1 MPVSDLRIPS
11 AKRLELTSE
20 SIKVLV
26 GKDETPFIVQKSTL
40 CASSDFFAAAL
51 KPEWKEAKERTIRLP
66 EQSVETFEIYLQWL
80 NSGNIATQQDE
91 KAKHYKEYLQL
102 IHAYALGDTLQDTA
116 FVDALTD
123 CFIAKAVKTSV
134 CPGLET
140 IGSLYKHTPDK
151 SPARKLMVDMYV
163 WKASGN
169 GLWFYAGKRE
179 LANKDF
185 LYDCLEAMSAKRKAP
200 TEVAPYLTTEVSQ
213 YHATKRSEKSEEN
226 VKANK

>member
-1 MPVSDLRIPS
+1 MPVSDPRIPS
-11 AKRLELTSE
+11 AKRLKFTGE

-26 GKDETPFIVQKSTL
+26 GKEETPFIVQKSTL

-51 KPEWKEAKERTIRLP
+51 KPQWKEALERTIRLP
-66 EQSVETFEIYLQWL
+66 EQSVKVFEIYLQWL
-80 NSGNIATQQDE
+80 HSGNIATQQDE
-91 KAKHYKEYLQL
+91 EAKHCKEYLQL
-102 IHAYALGDTLQDTA
+102 VHAYALGDTLQDTA

-134 CPGLET
+134 YPGLGV
-140 IGSLYKHTPDK
+140 IDSPYKHTSDK

-163 WKASGN
+163 WEASGN
-169 GLWFYAGKRE
+169 GLWFGDRE

-185 LYDCLEAMSAKRKAP
+185 LYDCLEAISAKRKAP